1 MNLVYRS
8 RLFRTL
14 FIPLVIPLRTLFI
27 PLVIPLRAL
36 FIPQPVMTI
45 SKAVKIKYLHA
56 KRDH

>member
-8 RLFRTL
+8 RLF
-14 FIPLVIPLRTLFI
+14 RTLFI